1 MDMKKKKLD
10 LIKAIMDTND
20 LQILDTIAAI
30 LELGPTTSPVSE
42 SVQDLQ
48 GLLPSNAKDLPAD
61 LGYIQGD
68 IDEVFNP

>member
-1 MDMKKKKLD
+1 MDIKKKKLD

-20 LQILDTIAAI
+20 LQVLDTIAAI
-30 LELGPTTSPVSE
+30 LELRPTTSPISK

-48 GLLPSNAKDLPAD
+48 DLLPSNTKDISAD
-61 LGYIQGD
+61 LGDIQGD

>member
-1 MDMKKKKLD
+1 MNIKKKKLD

-20 LQILDTIAAI
+20 LQVLDTIAAI
-30 LELGPTTSPVSE
+30 LELGPTTSPISE

-48 GLLPSNAKDLPAD
+48 DLLPSNAKDLPTD
-61 LGYIQGD
+61 LGDIQGD

>member
-1 MDMKKKKLD
+1 MDIKKKKLD

-20 LQILDTIAAI
+20 LQVLDTIAAI
-30 LELGPTTSPVSE
+30 LELGPTTSPISE

-48 GLLPSNAKDLPAD
+48 DLLPSNAKDLPTD
-61 LGYIQGD
+61 LGDIQGD

>member
-1 MDMKKKKLD
+1 MDIKKKKLD

-20 LQILDTIAAI
+20 LQVLDTIAAI
-30 LELGPTTSPVSE
+30 LEIGPTTSPVSE

-48 GLLPSNAKDLPAD
+48 DLLPSNAKDLPAD
-61 LGYIQGD
+61 LGDIQGD

>member
-1 MDMKKKKLD
+1 
-10 LIKAIMDTND
+10 MDTND
-20 LQILDTIAAI
+20 LQVLDTIAAI

-48 GLLPSNAKDLPAD
+48 DLLPSNAKDLPAD
-61 LGYIQGD
+61 LGDIQGD